1 MLKECCNC
9 KTKITFKDYYKQ
21 FIKNRYCFIC
31 NECGTIYKATNFS
44 IILNVIILGTPL
56 AYGGIKNLF
65 LLNIIWIII
74 WGFALQPFILSY
86 EVMDTNKEL

>member
-9 KTKITFKDYYKQ
+9 KTKIIFINYYKQ
-21 FIKNRYCFIC
+21 FIKNRYRYIC
-31 NECGTIYKATNFS
+31 KECGTIYKATNFS

-56 AYGGIKNLF
+56 VYGGIKDLF

-86 EVMDTNKEL
+86 KAMETNKDL